1 MAMENQE
8 LLEALRYIIKEET
21 RAVVKKKFSLLTAG
35 WTTWT
40 ADWIT

>member
-21 RAVVKKKFSLLTAG
+21 RAVVKRRNSAY
-35 WTTWT
+35 
-40 ADWIT
+40 